1 MKKSKKKILFKILL
15 SFIIS
20 IFILLLLFF
29 ALNKMVIRE
38 NLKGKVKQNVTIEYG
53 KMISLSDILQTED
66 IENIEVSP
74 ALETLTEVGEYSL
87 KVKINNEIFETNL
100 SIKDTTAPNLEVIDI
115 TKYIDEDLPT
125 VNDFVTFSSDLSNY
139 ELLPIELTKSLGE
152 QEIVITAIDQYGN
165 KTEKKAKLTLI
176 EDKEP
181 PIFAGLTPISIVE
194 GTKIDLRNGVSAV
207 DAQYGDVE
215 FTVDDSSVS
224 YYTPGNYTIT
234 YYAKDPL
241 GNETYNTRKITI
253 TPKPIIYMIQNF
265 PVYNQYPN
273 YPNGCESIA
282 LYNLLRYYNINV
294 TPEEIV
300 EKLKKGDGPYW
311 LEDTLYGGNPEIEFV
326 GDPRDIHG
334 YGVYQKPILEV
345 ANTFK
350 PGMIDYTGHSLN
362 EVLELVKNEI
372 PVQVWV
378 SINLRDTSICT
389 HWIYSPT
396 GETINWIC
404 DLHSV
409 VIVGYTNT
417 SVFVSDSYTGTI
429 EEYNRSQF
437 EKMYNLFG
445 KRALYYPN

>member
-1 MKKSKKKILFKILL
+1 MKKGKKKILFKILL
-15 SFIIS
+15 GCILSLCV
-20 IFILLLLFF
+20 LLLLFF
-29 ALNKMVIRE
+29 ILNKMAIRE
-38 NLKGKVKQNVTIEYG
+38 NLKGKIKQNVIIEYG

-74 ALETLTEVGEYSL
+74 SLETLTEVGDYPL
-87 KVKINNEIFETNL
+87 KVKINNETFEINL
-100 SIKDTTAPNLEVIDI
+100 SIKDTTAPNLEVHDV
-115 TKYIDEDLPT
+115 TKYMDEELPVVT
-125 VNDFVTFSSDLSNY
+125 DFVAFSSDLSNY
-139 ELLPIELTKSLGE
+139 EFSPIHLEKTLGE
-152 QEIVITAIDQYGN
+152 HEVLIAAVDQYGN
-165 KTEKKAKLTLI
+165 KTEKTAKFTLL
-176 EDKEP
+176 EDKDP
-181 PIFAGLTPISIVE
+181 PIFAGLTPISIIA
-194 GTKIDLRNGVSAV
+194 GSKPDLKSGVSAV
-207 DAQYGDVE
+207 DARYGDLE
-215 FTVDDSSVS
+215 FTVNDSNVS
-224 YYTPGNYTIT
+224 YYTPGKYTIT

-241 GNETYNTRKITI
+241 GNETYSTREITI
-253 TPKPIIYMIQNF
+253 NPKPITYMIQNF

-311 LEDTLYGGNPEIEFV
+311 SGNTLYGGNPEIEFV

-334 YGVYQKPILEV
+334 YGVFQKPILEV

-362 EVLELVKNEI
+362 EVLELVKNKI

-378 SINLRDTSICT
+378 SINLRDTSVCT

-396 GETINWIC
+396 GQTINWIC

-417 SVFVSDSYTGTI
+417 SVFVSDSYTGRI